1 MNDLTGMSA
10 AAPRGTPGTP
20 SLLALLLMLPAVA
33 GAAGAAEWQTVH
45 FKTSDG
51 LTIAA
56 DYYPPELD
64 KTPAPI
70 VICLHMYR
78 SNRKA
83 WRPLAGPL
91 HEAGFAVLAIDMRG
105 HGDSATEQT
114 RRAVIERETAVFDA
128 MTRDVRAAYT
138 WLVRQKGV
146 DPARFAVIGASVGCS
161 VALRY
166 AALDPSV
173 DAVVCLS
180 PGLNYLG
187 LDSRADIRKIKGRRL
202 WLVAAADA
210 RERKGAEGLAPLC
223 QGAEKT
229 IVPGKLHGTG
239 MFRKVPGIEDRVVA
253 FVRANIGGP
262 GKTPVY
268 GGIGS
273 DRFFETRAAAQRAIR
288 PADLRVLSSAREAR
302 ARGLHKARS

>member
-1 MNDLTGMSA
+1 MNHHVHTQAAMRRRRPA
-10 AAPRGTPGTP
+10 AA
-20 SLLALLLMLPAVA
+20 LVALLVALPVTA
-33 GAAGAAEWQTVH
+33 GAADRQVVH

-51 LTIAA
+51 LTITA
-56 DYYPPELD
+56 DYYPPKPT

-114 RRAVIERETAVFDA
+114 RRAVIERDTAVFDA
-128 MTRDVRAAYT
+128 MTRDVRAAYG

-146 DPARFAVIGASVGCS
+146 DPGRFAVIGASVGCS

-187 LDSRADIRKIKGRRL
+187 LDSRADIRKIRGRHL

-210 RERKGAEGLAPLC
+210 RERQGAEGLARLC

-229 IVPGKLHGTG
+229 LVPGRLHGTW
-239 MFRKVPGIEDRVVA
+239 MFGKVPGIEKRIVA
-253 FVRANIGGP
+253 FVQKNIGGP
-262 GKTPVY
+262 GKAPVY
-268 GGIGS
+268 GAIAG
-273 DRFFETRAAAQRAIR
+273 DRYWTSRAAALRSIK
-288 PADLRVLSSAREAR
+288 PADLRILSSEAEAR
-302 ARGLHKARS
+302 SRGLHKANP